1 MSQNEYALKEY
12 PILRVVIGFGLIAG
26 GFYFF
31 FKANQWLIASIALIL
46 GLLAILFASVLEI
59 KGNAITR
66 SLIFS
71 RRGLIK
77 NEYRELSFSEIL
89 GVGLGGNGGTHRIEI
104 RLTDGDVLP
113 FTSYYSSGRRGKEKK
128 AKKLRDFIGV
138 DNASA
143 RTGASAQLRAEQELI
158 TGNQDE
164 IHEQDGVRW
173 QLKTIVQG
181 NSPITRWHALDYS
194 LPNNFLYLVQKGKE
208 QGQLPAKGLLN
219 PIYEKLFAT
228 SMKLIGFAEEDMP
241 NTKNADMLSL
251 DAPLDKLFSAYGSDP
266 QGVARI
272 LNSYARIALIRWAE
286 AHPCPEGAIG
296 ELAILFNPN
305 GLFLAM
311 PGYVQKDHL
320 TDVTDLGIELVL
332 AQ

>member
-1 MSQNEYALKEY
+1 MNQNEYMLKEY
-12 PILRVVIGFGLIAG
+12 PILRVAIGIGLIAG
-26 GFYFF
+26 GFYLFF
-31 FKANQWLIASIALIL
+31 RLDQWFIASIALVL
-46 GLLAILFASVLEI
+46 GLLAVLFASVLEI
-59 KGNAITR
+59 KGNATTR
-66 SLIFS
+66 SIIFS

-89 GVGLGGNGGTHRIEI
+89 GVGLRGNGSTHRIEI
-104 RLTDGDVLP
+104 RLTDGGVLP
-113 FTSYYSSGRRGKEKK
+113 FTSYYSSGKSRKEKK

-143 RTGASAQLRAEQELI
+143 LVGAGAQIRAEQESI

-164 IHEQDGVRW
+164 IHERDGVRW
-173 QLKTIVQG
+173 QLKTLARG

-194 LPNNFLYLVQKGKE
+194 LPNNFLYLIQKAKG
-208 QGQLPAKGLLN
+208 QGELPAKSLLN
-219 PIYEKLFAT
+219 PLYEKLFAA
-228 SMKLIGFAEEDMP
+228 SLRLIGFTEGDMP

-251 DAPLDKLFSAYGSDP
+251 DAPLDEFFSAYGSDP

-272 LNSYARIALIRWAE
+272 LNSYAKIALVRWAK
-286 AHPCPEGAIG
+286 AHPCAEGAVG
-296 ELAILFNPN
+296 ELAILFSPN

-320 TDVTDLGIELVL
+320 ADITDLGVELVL